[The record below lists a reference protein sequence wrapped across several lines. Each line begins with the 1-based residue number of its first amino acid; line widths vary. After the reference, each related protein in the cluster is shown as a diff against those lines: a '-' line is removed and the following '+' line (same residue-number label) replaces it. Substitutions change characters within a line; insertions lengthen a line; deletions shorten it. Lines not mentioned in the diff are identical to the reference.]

1 MSVRTMARVWEHSQQ
16 TGTHLLMMLAIADFA
31 DDDGRA
37 YPSVNTLAKKCRMK
51 PRNANVILAALRAS
65 GELKVM
71 ANQGPKAVNVYRIK
85 LNAEGVQS
93 LAGVQERAG
102 VQSLAATPAKACPD
116 PCKGLPDT
124 PAKDCR
130 QTISEPSLNHQEP
143 PERVQR
149 RKGKAA
155 LLPLPEGFSIS
166 PQVETWAIEHGHARL
181 PERLEDFV
189 LKAQAKNYQYASWDA
204 AFKKA
209 IREDWAKLN
218 DTTSTK
224 DVLPSWKVEQ
234 LERNKAGMG
243 PAFSQQSDELLRRHY
258 AATGQRPVTGKHTGF
273 ATIDYTEGV
282 SDDGRIT

>member
-1 MSVRTMARVWEHSQQ
+1 MSVRTMARVWEHSQHS
-16 TGTHLLMMLAIADFA
+16 GTHLLMMLAIADFA

-85 LNAEGVQS
+85 LNTEGVQS

-149 RKGKAA
+149 RKGKAVKR
-155 LLPLPEGFSIS
+155 PLPEGFCMS
-166 PQVETWAIEHGHARL
+166 PQVEAWAIEHGFTRL
-181 PERLEDFV
+181 P
-189 LKAQAKNYQYASWDA
+189 
-204 AFKKA
+204 
-209 IREDWAKLN
+209 
-218 DTTSTK
+218 
-224 DVLPSWKVEQ
+224 
-234 LERNKAGMG
+234 
-243 PAFSQQSDELLRRHY
+243 
-258 AATGQRPVTGKHTGF
+258 
-273 ATIDYTEGV
+273 
-282 SDDGRIT
+282 